1 MGFLAVSIAFNVTF
15 ALSTRVAQAR
25 GYDFFLV
32 TGVNYVTALAAALI
46 WFAWQPVWAVDLPSV
61 AFGMLQGAQYG
72 VTIVGIYFLLAR
84 LGVGITFTLI
94 RLSVIVP
101 TLVSVA
107 VFGERTSAAALAGI
121 GLMLLSIP
129 LLTVRRERRAHAA
142 VTAWW
147 VWPGVMALLLLTGAG
162 LTAAKAF
169 NEVSTPDHRPAF
181 LLVTF
186 ATSVVLAL
194 STFALR
200 RRLQPSVPPLRELWS
215 SARPALVA
223 TLTNGLVMGTA
234 NLAQLAFFV
243 LALRVVPGTVAF
255 PMHTSVAVLLTT
267 AAGSLF
273 WRERHGIMALA
284 GVAMALAGFFLVNV

>member
-15 ALSTRVAQAR
+15 ALLTRVAQAR

-32 TGVNYVTALAAALI
+32 TAVNYVTALAAALI

-61 AFGMLQGAQYG
+61 AFGMLQGVQYG
-72 VTIVGIYFLLAR
+72 VTIVGIYFLLTR
-84 LGVGITFTLI
+84 LGVGVTFTLI

-107 VFGERTSAAALAGI
+107 VFGERASAAALAGV

-129 LLTVRRERRAHAA
+129 LVTVRRERRAPA
-142 VTAWW
+142 VATAWW
-147 VWPGVMALLLLTGAG
+147 VWPGLLALLLFTGAG

-169 NEVSTPDHRPAF
+169 DELSTPDHRPAF
-181 LLVTF
+181 LLATF
-186 ATSVVLAL
+186 ATAVAVAL
-194 STFALR
+194 VTFALR
-200 RRLQPSVPPLRELWS
+200 RRLQPSVLPLRELWS
-215 SARPALVA
+215 GRRRALVA
-223 TLTNGLVMGTA
+223 PLTNGLVMGAA

-255 PMHTSVAVLLTT
+255 PIHTSVAVLLTT
-267 AAGSLF
+267 AAGALF
-273 WRERHGIMALA
+273 WRERHGVVALA
-284 GVAMALAGFFLVNV
+284 GVAMALAGFVLVNV